1 MNREP
6 ALSNRSIGS
15 RSVNAET
22 ANYFKALGD
31 KYRLDLIIS
40 VRSYAGPSAVKI
52 DGHPIEL
59 QGYGLFTRQLLM
71 SKHAYA
77 YANIAVEVFKTGPL
91 TFIGS
96 GISQNRKSP
105 LDIIDLDG
113 SLKTIPRSEIE
124 KLEPLINKYADQ
136 AVESA
141 MANANLLPP
150 GK

>member
-1 MNREP
+1 MWEINW
-6 ALSNRSIGS
+6 
-15 RSVNAET
+15 
-22 ANYFKALGD
+22 
-31 KYRLDLIIS
+31 LDLIIS

-124 KLEPLINKYADQ
+124 KLKPQIKKYADQ